1 MRLKSVAFF
10 VLGLALAGPARSQG
24 PERVDLELALAIDVS
39 GSVDPEEAALQRDGY
54 LRAFADPQVLRA
66 IAGGERK
73 KIAVTYFEWASF
85 NYQRLVIDW
94 TVVSD
99 AASAADFVKKLSAM
113 PISTE
118 RWTSISGAI
127 EFAMKRFAASP
138 YKGSRRII
146 DISGDGRNNNGR
158 DLAEARAE
166 ALDQG
171 IVINGLP
178 IVNDRPTRW
187 GTPPER
193 DLDLYYRDHV
203 IGGPGA
209 FFIVAE
215 GFESFANAI
224 RTKLVRE
231 IAARQGPSL
240 AHRAGTAPGSLC
252 CRPMV
257 QLPIA
262 AAAAIERPAGAASR
276 LRHSRVMTSVRRG
289 WSKER
294 W

>member
-1 MRLKSVAFF
+1 MCFRVFAIFLSWL
-10 VLGLALAGPARSQG
+10 VLVDATRAEAPA
-24 PERVDLELALAIDVS
+24 RVDLELALAIDVS
-39 GSVDPEEAALQRDGY
+39 GSVDPEEAALQREGY
-54 LRAFADPQVLRA
+54 LKAFADREVLRA
-66 IAGGERK
+66 IVGGERK
-73 KIAVTYFEWASF
+73 RIAVTYFEWASF
-85 NYQRLVIDW
+85 NYQRLVVDW

-99 AASAADFVKKLSAM
+99 EASAAEFVKKLSAM

-127 EFAMKRFAASP
+127 DFAMKRFAASP
-138 YKGSRRII
+138 YKGARQII

-158 DLAEARAE
+158 DLAEAREE
-166 ALDQG
+166 ALAQG
-171 IVINGLP
+171 IIINGLP

-231 IAARQGPSL
+231 IAARNEPSL
-240 AHRAGTAPGSLC
+240 AILVGARSRVC
-252 CRPMV
+252 CPPAV
-257 QLPIA
+257 QLA
-262 AAAAIERPAGAASR
+262 ERG
-276 LRHSRVMTSVRRG
+276 RHGR
-289 WSKER
+289 
-294 W
+294 